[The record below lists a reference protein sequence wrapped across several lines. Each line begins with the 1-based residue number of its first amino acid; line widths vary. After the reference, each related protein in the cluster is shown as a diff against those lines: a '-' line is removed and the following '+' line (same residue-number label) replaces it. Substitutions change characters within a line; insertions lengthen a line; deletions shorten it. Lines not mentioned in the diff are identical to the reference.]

1 LSGKTNKNSR
11 GMCSEVNGT
20 QNLTSHRFSFDA
32 CLLRA
37 ALKIWLE
44 GTVDQSKIYD
54 FNPLENLSAAFSM
67 CSSTL

>member
-1 LSGKTNKNSR
+1 
-11 GMCSEVNGT
+11 
-20 QNLTSHRFSFDA
+20 
-32 CLLRA
+32 
-37 ALKIWLE
+37 LKIWLE